1 MQSSSLHSSAYN
13 LSTSACH
20 ETKRKI
26 SWEKKKE
33 KEEEEETTRS
43 WRIVV

>member
-26 SWEKKKE
+26 SWEKKKGRKKKKKLLE
-33 KEEEEETTRS
+33 AEEL
-43 WRIVV
+43 